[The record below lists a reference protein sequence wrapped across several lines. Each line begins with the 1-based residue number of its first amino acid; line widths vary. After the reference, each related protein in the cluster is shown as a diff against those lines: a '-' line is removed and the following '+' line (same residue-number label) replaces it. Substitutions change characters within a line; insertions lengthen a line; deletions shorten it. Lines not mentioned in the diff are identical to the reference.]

1 MNSFACLQSSRRAL
15 YRVFVQH
22 EGLLTRQ
29 FQPPRALPIQNRFF
43 SVSQLKAKNKKAR
56 KREDEMEEDPFADE
70 GRDRGFDRRYTTQE
84 EFEKSGRDRLP
95 QDFEITDPKIMVLDN
110 GVFDGPL
117 LTKNVLSRLPETD
130 SLRMITPYIPGDPKK
145 DKPTQYAICKIVNK
159 KEEYER
165 QRELAQRRRLSKQ
178 TTPKLKEVEMSWA
191 ISEHDLGVKTQQ
203 LVGFLSKGMK
213 VELILGF
220 KKKGQKK
227 RTSEDT
233 AEEVYA
239 KVNKLVE
246 QLGSREYK
254 PRDGEVGKT
263 MRIYLEGIA
272 KQAREKPQ
280 VEAETPEVDAQKE
293 A

>member
-22 EGLLTRQ
+22 EALLTRQ

-43 SVSQLKAKNKKAR
+43 SASQLKARKSK
-56 KREDEMEEDPFADE
+56 KREEEVETDPFADE
-70 GRDRGFDRRYTTQE
+70 GQDRSFDRRYTTQE

-95 QDFEITDPKIMVLDN
+95 QDFEIKDPKIMVLDN

-130 SLRMITPYIPGDPKK
+130 SLRMVTPYIPGDPKNN
-145 DKPTQYAICKIVNK
+145 KPTQYAICKIVNK
-159 KEEYER
+159 REEYER
-165 QRELAQRRRLSKQ
+165 QRELTQRRRLSKQ
-178 TTPKLKEVEMSWA
+178 TTPKTKEVEMSWA

-220 KKKGQKK
+220 KKKGQKR

-233 AEEVYA
+233 AEEVYT

-263 MRIYLEGIA
+263 MRIYLEGII
-272 KQAREKPQ
+272 KQARAKPQ
-280 VEAETPEVDAQKE
+280 EEQEPPEVDAQKDV
-293 A
+293 

>member
-22 EGLLTRQ
+22 EALLTRQ
-29 FQPPRALPIQNRFF
+29 FQPPRALPIQNRSF
-43 SVSQLKAKNKKAR
+43 SASQLRAR
-56 KREDEMEEDPFADE
+56 KSKKREDEIETDPFADE
-70 GRDRGFDRRYTTQE
+70 GQDRSFDRRYTTQE

-95 QDFEITDPKIMVLDN
+95 QDFEIKDPKIMVLDN

-130 SLRMITPYIPGDPKK
+130 SLRMVTPYIPGDPKK

-159 KEEYER
+159 REEYER
-165 QRELAQRRRLSKQ
+165 QRELTQRRRLSKQ
-178 TTPKLKEVEMSWA
+178 TTPKTKEVEMSWA

-220 KKKGQKK
+220 KKKGQKR

-233 AEEVYA
+233 AEEVYT

-263 MRIYLEGIA
+263 MRIYLEGII
-272 KQAREKPQ
+272 KQVRAKPQ
-280 VEAETPEVDAQKE
+280 AEEESQDADAQKF

>member
-22 EGLLTRQ
+22 EALLTRQ
-29 FQPPRALPIQNRFF
+29 FQPPRALLIQNRSF
-43 SVSQLKAKNKKAR
+43 SASQLRAR
-56 KREDEMEEDPFADE
+56 KSKKREDEIETDPFADE
-70 GRDRGFDRRYTTQE
+70 GQDRGFDRRYTTQE

-95 QDFEITDPKIMVLDN
+95 QDFEIKDPKIMVLDN

-130 SLRMITPYIPGDPKK
+130 SLRMVTPYIPGDPKK

-159 KEEYER
+159 REEYER
-165 QRELAQRRRLSKQ
+165 QRELTQRRRLSKQ
-178 TTPKLKEVEMSWA
+178 TTPKTKEVEMSWA

-220 KKKGQKK
+220 KKKGQKR

-233 AEEVYA
+233 AEEVYT

-263 MRIYLEGIA
+263 MRIYLEGII
-272 KQAREKPQ
+272 KQARAKPQ
-280 VEAETPEVDAQKE
+280 VEEVSQDADDQKDV
-293 A
+293 

>member
-22 EGLLTRQ
+22 EALLTRQ

-43 SVSQLKAKNKKAR
+43 SASQLNAR
-56 KREDEMEEDPFADE
+56 KSKKREEEVETDPFADE
-70 GRDRGFDRRYTTQE
+70 GQDRSFDRRYTTQE

-95 QDFEITDPKIMVLDN
+95 QDFEIKDPKIMVLDN

-130 SLRMITPYIPGDPKK
+130 SLRMVTPYIPGDPKNN
-145 DKPTQYAICKIVNK
+145 KPTQYAICKIVNK
-159 KEEYER
+159 REEYER
-165 QRELAQRRRLSKQ
+165 QRELTQRRRLSKQ
-178 TTPKLKEVEMSWA
+178 TTPKTKEVEMSWA

-220 KKKGQKK
+220 KKKGQKR

-233 AEEVYA
+233 AEEVYT

-263 MRIYLEGIA
+263 MRIYLEGII
-272 KQAREKPQ
+272 KQARAKPQ
-280 VEAETPEVDAQKE
+280 EEQELPEVGAQKDV
-293 A
+293 

>member
-22 EGLLTRQ
+22 EALLTRQ
-29 FQPPRALPIQNRFF
+29 FQPPRALLIQNRSF
-43 SVSQLKAKNKKAR
+43 SASQLRAR
-56 KREDEMEEDPFADE
+56 KSKKREDEIETDPFADE
-70 GRDRGFDRRYTTQE
+70 GQDRGFDRRYTTQE

-95 QDFEITDPKIMVLDN
+95 QDFEIKDPKIMVLDN

-130 SLRMITPYIPGDPKK
+130 SLRMVTPYIPGDPKK
-145 DKPTQYAICKIVNK
+145 DKPTQYAICKI
-159 KEEYER
+159 
-165 QRELAQRRRLSKQ
+165 
-178 TTPKLKEVEMSWA
+178 TTPKTKEVEMSWA

-220 KKKGQKK
+220 KKKGQKR

-233 AEEVYA
+233 AEEVYT

-263 MRIYLEGIA
+263 MRIYLEGII
-272 KQAREKPQ
+272 KQARAKPQ
-280 VEAETPEVDAQKE
+280 VEEESQDADAQKD

>member
-22 EGLLTRQ
+22 EALLTRQ
-29 FQPPRALPIQNRFF
+29 FQPPRALPIQNRSF
-43 SVSQLKAKNKKAR
+43 SASQSRAR
-56 KREDEMEEDPFADE
+56 KSKKREDEIETDPFADE
-70 GRDRGFDRRYTTQE
+70 GQDRSFDRRYTTQE

-95 QDFEITDPKIMVLDN
+95 QDFEIKDPKIMVLDN

-130 SLRMITPYIPGDPKK
+130 SLRMVTPYIPGDPKK

-159 KEEYER
+159 REEYER
-165 QRELAQRRRLSKQ
+165 QRELTQRRRLSKQ
-178 TTPKLKEVEMSWA
+178 TTPKTKEVEMSWA

-220 KKKGQKK
+220 KKKGQKR

-233 AEEVYA
+233 AEEVYT

-263 MRIYLEGIA
+263 MRIYLEGII
-272 KQAREKPQ
+272 KQARAKPQ
-280 VEAETPEVDAQKE
+280 VEEVSQDADDQKD

>member
-22 EGLLTRQ
+22 EALLTRQ
-29 FQPPRALPIQNRFF
+29 FQPPRALPIQNRSF
-43 SVSQLKAKNKKAR
+43 SASQLRAR
-56 KREDEMEEDPFADE
+56 KLKKREDEIETDPFADE
-70 GRDRGFDRRYTTQE
+70 GQDRSFDRRYTTQE

-95 QDFEITDPKIMVLDN
+95 QDFEIKDPKIMVLDN

-130 SLRMITPYIPGDPKK
+130 SLRMVTPYIPGDPKK

-159 KEEYER
+159 REEYER
-165 QRELAQRRRLSKQ
+165 QRELTQRRRLSKQ
-178 TTPKLKEVEMSWA
+178 TTPKTKEVEMSWA

-220 KKKGQKK
+220 KKKGQKR

-233 AEEVYA
+233 AEEVYT

-263 MRIYLEGIA
+263 MRIYLEGII

-280 VEAETPEVDAQKE
+280 AEEEPQDADAQKD